1 MNRQAAAH
9 RSGCGGLRSAK
20 GTRMTVTR
28 RAVLAGAASL
38 PLIGVAR
45 RASAQA
51 EVTLNAVHFTP
62 AQVSYARSFL
72 KYVEKVNRVGKGIVQ
87 IRVRGG
93 PEVVPFP
100 QMGEALKNGLVDM
113 VNYPAGPML
122 NIVPEGEVFSATS
135 KKPWELR
142 ANGGFEL
149 IDGIFAAKANARVL
163 AHVDGGAGFHI
174 FTVDE
179 PVRTADGAIDFS
191 RLKIRSAAL
200 YREFLE
206 SLGAGVVVQSP
217 GETYTSLERGLV
229 NANCYTVLGYQ
240 NFGWNKFTRYRID
253 PGFFQTDVLV
263 MVNKA
268 SWDKLGAAAR
278 KVLQDVAIE
287 HERESYDANLVGTRE
302 QGEQMVAAGMKVIEL
317 QGAARASYLDKAARI
332 SWERLAKRDA
342 SRIADL
348 RAKFGS

>member
-1 MNRQAAAH
+1 
-9 RSGCGGLRSAK
+9 
-20 GTRMTVTR
+20 MTVTR

-38 PLIGVAR
+38 PLVAATR
-45 RASAQA
+45 RAAAQA

-72 KYVEKVNRVGKGIVQ
+72 KYVEKVNGAGKGIVQ

-93 PEVVPFP
+93 PEVVPFQ

-122 NIVPEGEVFSATS
+122 NLVPEGEVFSATS

-179 PVRTADGAIDFS
+179 PVRTPDGGVDFS
-191 RLKIRSAAL
+191 KLKIRSAAL

-240 NFGWNKFTRYRID
+240 NFGWNKFTRFRID

-268 SWDKLGAAAR
+268 SWDKLGAPAR
-278 KVLQDVAIE
+278 KILQDVAIE
-287 HERESYDANLVGTRE
+287 HERDSYEANLAGTRE
-302 QGEQMVAAGMKVIEL
+302 HGDQMIAAGMKVVAL
-317 QGAARASYLDKAARI
+317 QGAARAAYLDKAARV

-342 SRIADL
+342 SRLAEL
-348 RAKFGS
+348 RAKFAG

>member
-1 MNRQAAAH
+1 
-9 RSGCGGLRSAK
+9 
-20 GTRMTVTR
+20 MTVTR

-38 PLIGVAR
+38 PLVAATR
-45 RASAQA
+45 RAAAQA

-72 KYVEKVNRVGKGIVQ
+72 KYVEKVNGAGKGIVQ

-93 PEVVPFP
+93 PEVVPFQ

-122 NIVPEGEVFSATS
+122 NLVPEGEVFSATS

-179 PVRTADGAIDFS
+179 PVRTADGGVDFS
-191 RLKIRSAAL
+191 KLKIRSAAL

-240 NFGWNKFTRYRID
+240 NFGWNKFTRFRID

-268 SWDKLGAAAR
+268 SWDKLGAPAR
-278 KVLQDVAIE
+278 KILQDVAIE
-287 HERESYDANLVGTRE
+287 HERDSYEANLAGTRE
-302 QGEQMVAAGMKVIEL
+302 HGDQMIAAGMKVVAL
-317 QGAARASYLDKAARI
+317 QGAARAAYLDKAARV

-342 SRIADL
+342 SRLAEL
-348 RAKFGS
+348 RAKFAG

>member
-1 MNRQAAAH
+1 MA
-9 RSGCGGLRSAK
+9 L
-20 GTRMTVTR
+20 TR
-28 RAVLAGAASL
+28 RTVLMGASAL
-38 PLIGVAR
+38 PLASFAR
-45 RASAQA
+45 RAAAQEA
-51 EVTLNAVHFTP
+51 TINAVHFTP

-72 KYVEKVNRVGKGIVQ
+72 KYVEKVNQRGKGIVQ

-93 PEVVPFP
+93 PEVIPFT
-100 QMGEALKNGLVDM
+100 QLGEALKNGVIDM
-113 VNYPAGPML
+113 VDCPAGPLL

-142 ANGGFEL
+142 ENGGFEL
-149 IDGIFAAKANARVL
+149 IDGIFGKKANAHVL
-163 AHVDGGAGFHI
+163 AHVDAGAGFHV

-179 PVRTADGAIDFS
+179 PVRTADGGVDFS

-206 SLGAGVVVQSP
+206 SLGAGVVVQPP
-217 GETYTSLERGLV
+217 GEAYTSLERGLV

-268 SWDKLGAAAR
+268 AWERLSPEAR
-278 KVLQDVAIE
+278 KLLQDVAIE
-287 HERESYDANLVGTRE
+287 HERSSYEENLAGTRE
-302 QGEQMVAAGMKVIEL
+302 QGQQMIDAGMKVVEL
-317 QGAARASYLDKAARI
+317 QGAARAAYLEKASRV
-332 SWERLAKRDA
+332 SWERLAKRDP
-342 SRIADL
+342 SRLAEL
-348 RAKFGS
+348 REKFA